1 MKKIVIETDQAPAP
15 SGAYTQALAAGPFV
29 FISGQ
34 IPLDAKGH
42 MVEGDIVVQTVQVM
56 ANLKAIL
63 AAVGLTL
70 KDVVKTTV
78 YLADLA
84 DFQEMNRAY
93 GEFFPQHPPARTT
106 VQVAGLPR
114 KVSVEIDAIAVK
126 KEWRGV
132 VSAGRGQGTANL
144 ARLLPLCQGHLCF
157 PQLPNDLFRR
167 IILPAHL
174 PASHRSTTLT

>member
-1 MKKIVIETDQAPAP
+1 MKKLVIKTDQAPAP
-15 SGAYTQALAAGPFV
+15 SGAYTQAMAVGPFV

-34 IPLDAKGH
+34 IPLDAKGNL
-42 MVEGDIVVQTVQVM
+42 VPGDIVVQTCQVV

-63 AAVGLTL
+63 SAAGLGL

-93 GEFFPQHPPARTT
+93 AEFFPQHPPARTT

-114 KVSVEIDAIAVK
+114 GVSIEIDAIGAK
-126 KEWRGV
+126 RDWP
-132 VSAGRGQGTANL
+132 T
-144 ARLLPLCQGHLCF
+144 
-157 PQLPNDLFRR
+157 
-167 IILPAHL
+167 
-174 PASHRSTTLT
+174 